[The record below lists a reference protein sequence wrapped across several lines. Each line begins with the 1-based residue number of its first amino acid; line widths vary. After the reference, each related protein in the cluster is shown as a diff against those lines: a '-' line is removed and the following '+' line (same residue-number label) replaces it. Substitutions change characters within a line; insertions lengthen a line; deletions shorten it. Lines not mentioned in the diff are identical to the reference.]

1 MDQNSFFEYL
11 IKLTNSRG
19 NAGTWAVDNGTDEW
33 RVGQKD
39 IELLAAR
46 TWADAAKQH
55 RHTIV
60 SNPHPNP
67 ADPPDILAEVDGK
80 QASIELTEFVNGQ
93 FLAKFKHENRNR
105 AKPIYSAYHGQGF
118 VDAQWDKQSF
128 NKNLRSLIEGK
139 CSKYAK
145 GNKSFD
151 YLVIYTGEKWL
162 YPNKVADWLSE
173 IDPEPWAQF
182 ANIHFLMDYDP
193 SWKNG
198 CHPLFVIK

>member
-1 MDQNSFFEYL
+1 MARWAKRHRTSCRKDL
-11 IKLTNSRG
+11 GRRG
-19 NAGTWAVDNGTDEW
+19 QT
-33 RVGQKD
+33 
-39 IELLAAR
+39 
-46 TWADAAKQH
+46 
-55 RHTIV
+55 
-60 SNPHPNP
+60 
-67 ADPPDILAEVDGK
+67 
-80 QASIELTEFVNGQ
+80 
-93 FLAKFKHENRNR
+93 
-105 AKPIYSAYHGQGF
+105 AYHGQGF